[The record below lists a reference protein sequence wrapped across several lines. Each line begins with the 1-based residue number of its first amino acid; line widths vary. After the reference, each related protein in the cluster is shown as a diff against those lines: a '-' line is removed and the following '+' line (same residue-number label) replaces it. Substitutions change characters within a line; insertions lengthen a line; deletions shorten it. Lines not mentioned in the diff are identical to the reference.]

1 MLIDDVHFLCVPK
14 SRLNLLKRSKS
25 RAYLPSVSSYYIP
38 AKSSFPLPIILLKAH
53 NWCLPD
59 TFYLSS
65 QMFGKVASGKSNFST
80 QLYIPSK
87 SVNCLCYLRFDCLSR
102 RARVGHLITS
112 ATCPNPAV
120 VCTITLLYVKKL
132 NLADKRRWEILKE
145 LKCY

>member
-1 MLIDDVHFLCVPK
+1 MCAEVKVK
-14 SRLNLLKRSKS
+14 SFKALEISSLFAICFQLL
-25 RAYLPSVSSYYIP
+25 YSSEIVF
-38 AKSSFPLPIILLKAH
+38 STSNNPIKAH

-120 VCTITLLYVKKL
+120 VCTITLLFVKKL